1 MPQYFNTSL
10 RNLNYR
16 LRKFKAILSQ
26 ELENTILDNESIIVE
41 MITQQQLYEQGIEGR
56 GIEISSYAPYA
67 ESTIRKKI
75 KKGQPTNRV
84 TLKDTGDFYKSLR
97 IEFDDKGFYIASN
110 DFKSPYLLEKYGPT
124 IFRLTDENLKTLIH
138 KYVRPALTVK
148 LKEYLQNG

>member
-16 LRKFKAILSQ
+16 LRKFKSILSQ
-26 ELENTILDNESIIVE
+26 ELENTILDNESVIVE

-124 IFRLTDENLKTLIH
+124 IFRLTDENLKILIH
-138 KYVRPALTVK
+138 RYIRPALTVK

>member
-75 KKGQPTNRV
+75 KKRQPTNRV

-97 IEFDDKGFYIASN
+97 IEFDDKGFYIVSN

-124 IFRLTDENLKTLIH
+124 IFMLTDENLKTLIH
-138 KYVRPALTVK
+138 KYIRPALAVK
-148 LKEYLQNG
+148 LKKYLQNG

>member
-16 LRKFKAILSQ
+16 LRKFKTILSQ
-26 ELENTILDNESIIVE
+26 ELENTILDNESVIVE

-75 KKGQPTNRV
+75 KKGDGRRKKKIQ
-84 TLKDTGDFYKSLR
+84 S
-97 IEFDDKGFYIASN
+97 FDY
-110 DFKSPYLLEKYGPT
+110 
-124 IFRLTDENLKTLIH
+124 R
-138 KYVRPALTVK
+138 R
-148 LKEYLQNG
+148 

>member
-26 ELENTILDNESIIVE
+26 ELENIILDNENIIVE

-97 IEFDDKGFYIASN
+97 IEFDDKGFYIVSN
-110 DFKSPYLLEKYGPT
+110 DFKSPYLLKKYGPT
-124 IFRLTDENLKTLIH
+124 IFKLTDENLETLIR
-138 KYVRPALTVK
+138 KYIKPTLAVK

>member
-97 IEFDDKGFYIASN
+97 IEFDDKGFYITSN
-110 DFKSPYLLEKYGPT
+110 DFKSPYLLKKYGPT
-124 IFRLTDENLKTLIH
+124 IFRLTDENLKTLIR
-138 KYVRPALTVK
+138 KYIRPALTVK

>member
-75 KKGQPTNRV
+75 KKRQPTNRV

-97 IEFDDKGFYIASN
+97 IEFDDKGFYIVSN
-110 DFKSPYLLEKYGPT
+110 DFKSPYLLKKYGQT
-124 IFRLTDENLKTLIH
+124 IFKLTDENLETLIH
-138 KYVRPALTVK
+138 KYIRPALAVK
-148 LKEYLQNG
+148 LKKYLQNG

>member
-26 ELENTILDNESIIVE
+26 ELENIILDNESIIVE

-97 IEFDDKGFYIASN
+97 IEFDDKGFYIVSN
-110 DFKSPYLLEKYGPT
+110 DFKSPYLLKKYGPT

-138 KYVRPALTVK
+138 KYIKPTLTVK

>member
-56 GIEISSYAPYA
+56 GIEISS
-67 ESTIRKKI
+67 
-75 KKGQPTNRV
+75 
-84 TLKDTGDFYKSLR
+84 
-97 IEFDDKGFYIASN
+97 
-110 DFKSPYLLEKYGPT
+110 
-124 IFRLTDENLKTLIH
+124 
-138 KYVRPALTVK
+138 
-148 LKEYLQNG
+148 

>member
-26 ELENTILDNESIIVE
+26 ELENTILDNENIIVE

-124 IFRLTDENLKTLIH
+124 IFRLTNENLKTLIH
-138 KYVRPALTVK
+138 KYIRPALTVK

>member
-16 LRKFKAILSQ
+16 LRKFKSILSQ
-26 ELENTILDNESIIVE
+26 ELENTILDNESVIVE

-124 IFRLTDENLKTLIH
+124 IFRLTDENLKILIH
-138 KYVRPALTVK
+138 RYVRPALTVK

>member
-10 RNLNYR
+10 KNLNNR
-16 LRKFKAILSQ
+16 LRKFKSILSQ
-26 ELENTILDNESIIVE
+26 ELENIILDNESVIVE

-84 TLKDTGDFYKSLR
+84 TLKDTGDFYKSLK
-97 IEFDDKGFYIASN
+97 IEFDDKGFYITSN
-110 DFKSPYLLEKYGPT
+110 DFKSPYLLKKYGLT
-124 IFRLTDENLKTLIH
+124 IFKLTDENLKTLINR
-138 KYVRPALTVK
+138 YVRPALTVK

>member
-16 LRKFKAILSQ
+16 LRKFKTILSQ
-26 ELENTILDNESIIVE
+26 ELENTILDNESVIVE

-56 GIEISSYAPYA
+56 GIEILSYAPYA

-124 IFRLTDENLKTLIH
+124 IFRLTDENLKILIH
-138 KYVRPALTVK
+138 RYVRPALTVK